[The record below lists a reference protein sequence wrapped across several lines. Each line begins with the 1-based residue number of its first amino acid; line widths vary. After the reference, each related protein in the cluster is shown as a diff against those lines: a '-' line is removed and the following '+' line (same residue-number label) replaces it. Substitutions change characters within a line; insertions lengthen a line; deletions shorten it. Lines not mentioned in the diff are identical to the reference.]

1 MCLPSESPMCSFRLS
16 HGHASIWHLGLLS
29 RLREVCFLMWKFR
42 RRVCLLACLLH
53 FNKRVRI
60 PCRIGNSG
68 LMWSEGLSGLAR
80 RLVGYQHWFFKSF
93 FLLSFFYLL
102 PFVNRL
108 YFFCSFCFLL
118 YLTILE
124 ERGEILPIA
133 CEEIGLGWPC
143 VRCLTQWYG
152 TRHDASICM

>member
-1 MCLPSESPMCSFRLS
+1 MCSFRLS

-29 RLREVCFLMWKFR
+29 RLREVCTSCGSLD
-42 RRVCLLACLLH
+42 VVSACLLACLLR

-80 RLVGYQHWFFKSF
+80 RLVGYQHWFFRVFFSF
-93 FLLSFFYLL
+93 LFFYLL

-108 YFFCSFCFLL
+108 YFSCSFCFLL

-143 VRCLTQWYG
+143 VRCLTRWYG